1 MLGVLRTRKLSLS
14 VLIPTYQLE
23 RKDKKMENVNFAI
36 GNIAAFIRI
45 PLEKKL
51 SEFKD
56 FVYEKNNVP
65 KISWKVW
72 GDVTNAVYDDNY
84 DALLDALYRLKYE
97 SIDDL
102 TTDDI
107 AMLKGIFK
115 IKENDEIEK
124 MRKLSIISNK
134 IQKELAY
141 QDSQEKKPKAIITAL
156 NTTYRQLYG
165 EDEAIEDL
173 LNEYF
178 AGCDEVTLDMEN
190 IYQVADYAIKKMFNS
205 FEFVKNYISTWRINN
220 FSVISETANR
230 LLKKYKGTDHFNKL
244 RDIIKSSSSSYVYS
258 FWHNQF
264 IFLDN
269 QMVGHTDAVMYFVAS
284 WLGYTNTREIPLSEY
299 PRCDEFIQSYIEIK
313 AANDERQSLGI
324 FKGGNYNG
332 KKRF

>member
-1 MLGVLRTRKLSLS
+1 MMLGVLRTRKLSLS
-14 VLIPTYQLE
+14 VLIPTYQSE

-65 KISWKVW
+65 QISWKVW

-84 DALLDALYRLKYE
+84 DAFLNALYRLKYE

-141 QDSQEKKPKAIITAL
+141 QDSQEKKT
-156 NTTYRQLYG
+156 
-165 EDEAIEDL
+165 
-173 LNEYF
+173 
-178 AGCDEVTLDMEN
+178 
-190 IYQVADYAIKKMFNS
+190 
-205 FEFVKNYISTWRINN
+205 
-220 FSVISETANR
+220 
-230 LLKKYKGTDHFNKL
+230 
-244 RDIIKSSSSSYVYS
+244 
-258 FWHNQF
+258 
-264 IFLDN
+264 
-269 QMVGHTDAVMYFVAS
+269 
-284 WLGYTNTREIPLSEY
+284 
-299 PRCDEFIQSYIEIK
+299 
-313 AANDERQSLGI
+313 
-324 FKGGNYNG
+324 
-332 KKRF
+332 